1 MPDIRNLWE
10 TSLGLLFLT
19 WLVTAFLLL
28 TMPLAMLLWIVIG
41 LVVVLTIYFA
51 GERLVAWGRGI

>member
-10 TSLGLLFLT
+10 TSLGLLFLF
-19 WLVTAFLLL
+19 WVAFAFLLL
-28 TMPLAMLLWIVIG
+28 TMPLAMLLWIAIG
-41 LVVVLTIYFA
+41 LAVVLAIYFG